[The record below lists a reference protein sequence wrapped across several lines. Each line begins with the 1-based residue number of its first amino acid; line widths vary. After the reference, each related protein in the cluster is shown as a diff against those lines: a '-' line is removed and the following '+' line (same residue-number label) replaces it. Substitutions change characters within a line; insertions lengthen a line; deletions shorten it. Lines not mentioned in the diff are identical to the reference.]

1 MTGRSFPRGLAV
13 ALLGLAALSACVAPK
28 PAPRDTDG
36 AVLRAS
42 FDQTPLP
49 PMKRFPP
56 GPGTPARRSN
66 ADMTRDFMDLSFRLE
81 TGRPLDAF
89 SRFTGP
95 LSYRLTGVVPPT
107 AASDLGELI
116 ARLRSEAGL
125 GLSAASPDEQAA
137 ITIEFLPRRQLQAR
151 ARDAAC
157 FVAPRVSSWAEY
169 RRARASDLDWTTFTF
184 RDRVAI
190 FIPSDT
196 GPQEIRDC
204 LNEEMAQALGPL
216 NDLYRLPDSV
226 FNDDNI
232 EGRLTGFDMLMLRAT
247 YAPDLSPGMSP
258 GEIEARIPGILARLN
273 PGGARPADYPPQ
285 TPRAFGEAI
294 ARALGP
300 GGRGGGG
307 RVRAA
312 EEALAIARPWADWRT
327 GFAWISLGRVLPRDR
342 LGEVRAAF
350 ANASALYRARGLPL
364 HAAHAD
370 LQRALLALSDGAYRD
385 ALALA
390 DAAVPAARTG
400 RDAALLAGLLAVRA
414 AALERTGQ
422 PDAARAARLDSLG
435 WARYGMASDKD
446 VRARLA
452 FIEAL
457 APDQGR

>member
-1 MTGRSFPRGLAV
+1 MAGRPFSRRLAV
-13 ALLGLAALSACVAPK
+13 ALLGLGVLTGCVTSGSMPRAA
-28 PAPRDTDG
+28 DG
-36 AVLRAS
+36 AVMRS
-42 FDQTPLP
+42 GFDRMPLP

-66 ADMTRDFMDLSFRLE
+66 ADMARDFMDLSFRLE

-95 LSYRLTGVVPPT
+95 LTYRLSGAVPPT
-107 AASDLGELI
+107 AAADLGELI
-116 ARLRSEAGL
+116 ARLRPEAGL
-125 GLSAASPDEQAA
+125 SLTAAAPGDRAA
-137 ITIEFLPRRQLQAR
+137 ITIEFLPRRQMQAR

-169 RRARASDLDWTTFTF
+169 RRARAADLDWTDFTF

-204 LNEEMAQALGPL
+204 LNEETAQALGPL

-247 YAPDLSPGMSP
+247 YAPELTPGMAP
-258 GEIEARIPGILARLN
+258 GEVEARIPGILARLN
-273 PGGARPADYPPQ
+273 PGGARPARFPPQ
-285 TPRAFGEAI
+285 TPRAYGEAI

-300 GGRGGGG
+300 GARGGNG

-312 EEALAIARPWADWRT
+312 EEALSIARPWSDWRT
-327 GFAWISLGRVLPRDR
+327 AFAWLSLGRVLPRDR
-342 LGEVRAAF
+342 IGEVRAAF
-350 ANASALYRARGLPL
+350 ANASALYHAHNLPL

-370 LQRALLALSDGAYRD
+370 LQRALIALSNGAFAD
-385 ALALA
+385 ALSLA

-414 AALERTGQ
+414 VALDRLGQ

-435 WARYGMASDKD
+435 WARYGMASDTE

>member
-1 MTGRSFPRGLAV
+1 
-13 ALLGLAALSACVAPK
+13 
-28 PAPRDTDG
+28 
-36 AVLRAS
+36 
-42 FDQTPLP
+42 
-49 PMKRFPP
+49 MKRFPP
-56 GPGTPARRSN
+56 APGTPARRSN
-66 ADMTRDFMDLSFRLE
+66 ADMARDFMDLSFRLE

-89 SRFTGP
+89 SRFTAP
-95 LSYRLTGVVPPT
+95 LTYRLTGQVPPT
-107 AASDLGELI
+107 AATDLGELI
-116 ARLRSEAGL
+116 ARLRTEAGL
-125 GLSAASPDEQAA
+125 SLSAAAPEDQAA

-157 FVAPRVSSWAEY
+157 FVAPRVSSWTEY
-169 RRARASDLDWTTFTF
+169 RRARGSDLDWTDFTF

-247 YAPDLSPGMSP
+247 YAPELTPGMSP
-258 GEIEARIPGILARLN
+258 GEVEVRIPGILARLN
-273 PGGARPADYPPQ
+273 PAGARPASFPPQ
-285 TPRAFGEAI
+285 TPRAYGEAI

-300 GGRGGGG
+300 GARGGG

-312 EEALAIARPWADWRT
+312 EEALAIARPWSDWRT
-327 GFAWISLGRVLPRDR
+327 GFAWLSLGRVLPRDR
-342 LGEVRAAF
+342 LAEVRAAF
-350 ANASALYRARGLPL
+350 ANAAALYRSQRLPL

-370 LQRALLALSDGAYRD
+370 LQRALLALSDGAFTD
-385 ALALA
+385 ALSLA
-390 DAAVPAARTG
+390 DGAIPAARTG

-414 AALERTGQ
+414 VALDRTGQ

-435 WARYGMASDKD
+435 WARYGMASDTE

-457 APDQGR
+457 APDEKG